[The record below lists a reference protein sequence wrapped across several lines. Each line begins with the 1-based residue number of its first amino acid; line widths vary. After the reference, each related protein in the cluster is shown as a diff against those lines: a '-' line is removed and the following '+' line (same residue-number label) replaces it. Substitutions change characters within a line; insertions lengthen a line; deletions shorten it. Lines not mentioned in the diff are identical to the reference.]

1 MLMFST
7 DWVAQEYYFSNT
19 DPPSV
24 LFFFLFF
31 FFFSS
36 PLLCAVIQVAGRR
49 EGKRVKKEKVFGQM
63 DMKTPVFGASAGQ
76 HMQKTS
82 LF

>member
-1 MLMFST
+1 MLMLST
-7 DWVAQEYYFSNT
+7 DWVTQEYYFSNT

-24 LFFFLFF
+24 F

-36 PLLCAVIQVAGRR
+36 SSSPRCFVQVIQVSGRR